1 MAAFAVAL
9 PALRLWETTEG
20 YDVYAAA
27 MLTLAEVNRAMGY
40 GDDAGQAVRLENGD
54 TAVATIGQMAE
65 YGPWRA
71 RREAILG
78 RLSSGAWMGMK
89 LGFWAALALVGGSAW
104 RERRRRR
111 RLRLRGPGPVP
122 ARELRRGVRPL
133 RDSFLAAW
141 IGAPEPYSAAGVP
154 WPGGAETHHTFVTG
168 RPGTGRGA
176 FVADLLRQIR
186 ARGGR
191 CIVHDRSGRYTRAFY
206 DPERDVVL
214 NPRDA
219 RSPRWS
225 PFFEAREAGDFLTL
239 AAALSPAPRDAE
251 QRVRAEVA
259 RRWFADTAAELWAE
273 GRTDH
278 ATLAGQLLQG
288 DFRNRFD
295 AGAAMAGSG
304 RWTVKDTLPV
314 DTMLSDTARALEM
327 LPESG
332 APFSVRNWVGADRPD
347 GFLFLCSA
355 GGRFARPV
363 DWTAT
368 WLEIA
373 VNAMRSPGRRG
384 GRRLWAIVDDLAAP
398 GPVPG
403 LEAALAEGPSFG
415 GCFVLGAPVL
425 AAFRQRYGDE
435 AAQRISAQ
443 CATRVAFA
451 SQDPETA
458 QWAARGLGT
467 RDLDVLAAS
476 HEGVGVTPLPGRE
489 WIVTPG
495 QLMRLGHG
503 EGYLKMP
510 GPVPVARIRVRP
522 WRRSPVAP
530 AFVPRPPAQTF
541 AGSAAEWDEDVSSQG
556 TEPSGGDGDERG
568 RANGKGRKG
577 LWF

>member
-9 PALRLWETTEG
+9 PALQLWETTEG

-40 GDDAGQAVRLENGD
+40 EDDAGQAVRLENGD

-65 YGPWRA
+65 YGPWRG

-78 RLSSGAWMGMK
+78 RLSSGAWTGMK

-133 RDSFLAAW
+133 RDSFLAAL

-191 CIVHDRSGRYTRAFY
+191 CIVHDRSGRYTRAFF

-239 AAALSPAPRDAE
+239 AAALIPAPRDAE

-278 ATLAGQLLQG
+278 ATLAAELLHG

-295 AGAAMAGSG
+295 AGAAMAGSD
-304 RWTVKDTLPV
+304 RWTVKDTLSV
-314 DTMLSDTARALEM
+314 DTMLADIARALEM
-327 LPESG
+327 LADTG
-332 APFSVRNWVGADRPD
+332 APFSVRNWVGAGRRD
-347 GFLFLCSA
+347 GFLFLGSA

-373 VNAMRSPGRRG
+373 VNAMRSAGRRG
-384 GRRLWAIVDDLAAP
+384 GRRLWAIVDDLALP

-415 GCFVLGAPVL
+415 GCFVLGAPVF
-425 AAFRQRYGDE
+425 AAFRQRYGDG

-467 RDLDVLAAS
+467 RDLEVLAACPDGD
-476 HEGVGVTPLPGRE
+476 GVGVAPLPGRE

-530 AFVPRPPAQTF
+530 AFVPRRQNRAIGAIATVGDKSELS
-541 AGSAAEWDEDVSSQG
+541 GSRER
-556 TEPSGGDGDERG
+556 PRGDGG
-568 RANGKGRKG
+568 NA
-577 LWF
+577 LWC